1 MDVSR
6 PRTTRG
12 QIMVSKT
19 RQKIV
24 EAALER
30 FHEFGY
36 NGSSVNDVVERAG
49 VPKGS
54 FYNYFKAK
62 ELLALEVLKIYSER
76 SRFDILADKSLRPL
90 ERIRQHFGF
99 MAERYDRLGYARG
112 CLIGNLAAESTDEAP
127 LVRNALA
134 ESLGRWTDALEGVLR
149 EGQELGD
156 VPSSVDARKTAR
168 FLINSWEGA
177 VIRMKVT
184 AAREPLDDFFD
195 IAIALLDLQ
204 QRRDASA
211 HE

>member
-1 MDVSR
+1 MDFSR
-6 PRTTRG
+6 LRTTKG

-24 EAALER
+24 DAALEQ

-76 SRFDILADKSLRPL
+76 SRFDILADKTLRPL

-134 ESLGRWTDALEGVLR
+134 QSLGRWTDTLEGVLKQ
-149 EGQELGD
+149 GQDLGE
-156 VPSSVDARKTAR
+156 VASSIDARKTAR

-177 VIRMKVT
+177 VIRMKI
-184 AAREPLDDFFD
+184 AATREPLDDFFD
-195 IAIALLDLQ
+195 IAMALLAKQ
-204 QRRDASA
+204 
-211 HE
+211 E

>member
-1 MDVSR
+1 
-6 PRTTRG
+6 
-12 QIMVSKT
+12 MVSKT

-24 EAALER
+24 DAALEQ

-62 ELLALEVLKIYSER
+62 ELLALEVLKIYSEG
-76 SRFDILADKSLRPL
+76 SRFDILANKSMRPL

-134 ESLGRWTDALEGVLR
+134 QSLGRWTDTLEGLLK
-149 EGQELGD
+149 EGQDLGE
-156 VPSSVDARKTAR
+156 VASSIDARKTAR

-177 VIRMKVT
+177 VIRMKI
-184 AAREPLDDFFD
+184 AATREPLDDFFD
-195 IAIALLDLQ
+195 IAIALLAKQERKDE
-204 QRRDASA
+204 DA

>member
-1 MDVSR
+1 
-6 PRTTRG
+6 
-12 QIMVSKT
+12 MVSKT

-24 EAALER
+24 DAALEQ

-62 ELLALEVLKIYSER
+62 ELLAIEVLRIYGEG

-90 ERIRQHFGF
+90 ERIRAHFGF
-99 MAERYDRLGYARG
+99 MAARYDRLGYARG

-127 LVRNALA
+127 LVRQELA
-134 ESLGRWTDALEGVLR
+134 NRLACWTETLETVLR
-149 EGQELGD
+149 EGQEIGD
-156 VPSSVDARKTAR
+156 VPWTIDARKTAR

-177 VIRMKVT
+177 VIRMKIAVS
-184 AAREPLDDFFD
+184 REPLDDFFD
-195 IAIALLDLQ
+195 IAIALLD
-204 QRRDASA
+204 RSER
-211 HE
+211 